1 MRKLI
6 FFICLLVMV
15 VVPTFTCNARNDL
28 ANTGKSPP
36 QETTYT
42 TTPEAACVE
51 IAMPEFTAITVA
63 AEIAGIGE
71 DTSYIMMTSE
81 ENPVATCQSI
91 EATTTTSPSRNNTM
105 AIIREQEFFLGPG
118 LCTRLGIS
126 AERAQ
131 LSNNMKNMISSGTN
145 TRLDAKHDIRGPGI
159 KLVPAGCGGQH
170 NGQHQHVAKNLAYSG
185 LPILGPG
192 YKSIWQLVF

>member
-1 MRKLI
+1 ML
-6 FFICLLVMV
+6 

-28 ANTGKSPP
+28 ANTGKS

-42 TTPEAACVE
+42 TTPEAACIE

-71 DTSYIMMTSE
+71 NTSYIMMTSE

-118 LCTRLGIS
+118 LCIRLGT

-131 LSNNMKNMISSGTN
+131 LSNTYDEMIA
-145 TRLDAKHDIRGPGI
+145 TRLNADQAKHIRGPGLI
-159 KLVPAGCGGQH
+159 LVPAGCGGQLESLH
-170 NGQHQHVAKNLAYSG
+170 QNFAEVTAYNGLAV
-185 LPILGPG
+185 LGPG
-192 YKSIWQLVF
+192 DKHSSAV

>member
-1 MRKLI
+1 M
-6 FFICLLVMV
+6 CLLMLLS
-15 VVPTFTCNARNDL
+15 VPTFTCNARNDL

-36 QETTYT
+36 SQQQETLI
-42 TTPEAACVE
+42 TTPEAACA

-71 DTSYIMMTSE
+71 GASYIMMTSE

-118 LCTRLGIS
+118 LCTRLGRN
-126 AERAQ
+126 AELAQ
-131 LSNNMKNMISSGTN
+131 LSNNMKNMINSGTN
-145 TRLDAKHDIRGPGI
+145 TSLDAKHDIRGPGI